1 MGKGEALREVSKKP
15 RGKLESWQEGL
26 CTRLCLVMDD
36 VELSEQRKVL
46 RGENLGNNQELLKK
60 TE

>member
-1 MGKGEALREVSKKP
+1 MLREVRKKP
-15 RGKLESWQEGL
+15 WGKLESWQEGL

-36 VELSEQRKVL
+36 VELSEQREVL